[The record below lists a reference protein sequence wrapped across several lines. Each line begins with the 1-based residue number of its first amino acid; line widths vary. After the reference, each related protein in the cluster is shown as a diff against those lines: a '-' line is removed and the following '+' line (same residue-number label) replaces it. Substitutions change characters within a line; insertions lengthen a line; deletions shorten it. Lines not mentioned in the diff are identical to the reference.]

1 MSTLHLV
8 SVNLSGRTELTAQ
21 IRAAASADDSI
32 LFMGS
37 GIYSL
42 TTLPD
47 LFGKL
52 LALHADVAA
61 TGFSPCS
68 AVALV
73 DYATVIRLTEQ
84 HERSVSWS

>member
-21 IRAAASADDSI
+21 LRAAASADDSI

-47 LFGKL
+47 LSGRL

-61 TGFSPCS
+61 SGFSPS
-68 AVALV
+68 NRVALV
-73 DYATVIRLTEQ
+73 DYATVIRLCEQ
-84 HERSVSWS
+84 HERSLSWS

>member
-21 IRAAASADDSI
+21 LRAAVSADDSI
-32 LFMGS
+32 LFMGN

-47 LFGKL
+47 ISGRS

-61 TGFSPCS
+61 TGFSPCNS
-68 AVALV
+68 VELI
-73 DYATVIRLTEQ
+73 DYATLIRLCEQ
-84 HERSVSWS
+84 HEHSLSWS